1 MCSFLDSWSVE
12 VQTELLQIN
21 IVVKN
26 VQFSKLDLS
35 AKKNPRSLVFT
46 LLLQLPEQFKL
57 QSKALCLIKLTRQ

>member
-26 VQFSKLDLS
+26 VQFIKLELS
-35 AKKNPRSLVFT
+35 AKKKPKKFRLYFCSYRNNLNCNRKHFAWLN
-46 LLLQLPEQFKL
+46 
-57 QSKALCLIKLTRQ
+57 